1 MKHCLRT
8 LFFISLLAFFKN
20 PANAQFPLSDTT
32 NVRCKV
38 VCTNDTQSYNIMN
51 ARFIQSFRA
60 LYGDSLYFDYLKNKK
75 NTIIILAFDEHDYLK
90 SFYVH
95 QPKSDTIGMF
105 KFINER
111 KWEIL
116 DKLLKMYDREVFV
129 VAGVI
134 GSKTTRLITIPFPTP
149 CERSTDLHVSPA
161 LSVDIYCKRYEYPGK
176 NFLDKIVIKDI
187 DNLNEW
193 YHYHQ

>member
-60 LYGDSLYFDYLKNKK
+60 LYGDSLYFDYLKNKNRYK
-75 NTIIILAFDEHDYLK
+75 NNNIY
-90 SFYVH
+90 SSY
-95 QPKSDTIGMF
+95 
-105 KFINER
+105 N
-111 KWEIL
+111 
-116 DKLLKMYDREVFV
+116 
-129 VAGVI
+129 
-134 GSKTTRLITIPFPTP
+134 
-149 CERSTDLHVSPA
+149 
-161 LSVDIYCKRYEYPGK
+161 DIYPYQYKTSY
-176 NFLDKIVIKDI
+176 FLLSFRSLALTFNKLGCVR
-187 DNLNEW
+187 E
-193 YHYHQ
+193 